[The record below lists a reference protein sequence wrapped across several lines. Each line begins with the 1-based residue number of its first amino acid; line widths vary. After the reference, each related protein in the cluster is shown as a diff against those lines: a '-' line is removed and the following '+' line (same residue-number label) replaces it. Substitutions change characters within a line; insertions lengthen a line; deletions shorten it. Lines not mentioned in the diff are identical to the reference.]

1 MAPAN
6 PYDDMGGW
14 LQYVYGEGG
23 PPQVNLGH
31 IGGAMELFGPSVTAQ
46 YGLPDLRNSSY
57 EDWARAGAASG
68 LGYQNEAGTNEAGQ
82 GGEWLYLT
90 KDGQRTGDRAFQIE
104 TPYNYLKEL
113 VLPAAALMTGG
124 YLLGGGLGGAAAAG
138 SGSAAGGSA
147 AGGSVGTLSSL
158 TPTAVA
164 PFTAAP
170 ISAALPAVSELGLGA
185 LGSALGGATL
195 GASMVPT
202 SVAPFAS
209 APISAA
215 LPSVPSLGL
224 EALGTTLGTST
235 LGSSLTPTS
244 VAPHTASPISSSLPS
259 VPSLPGSIPGLSAL
273 TNLIGG
279 NAGQLIGGLLGAA
292 SSKGG
297 TQTQE
302 RAPWADAQPVLRGLL
317 SDVDAARQQLKA
329 NPFTPEQLAA
339 YSAGNDLANQA
350 RGLLGGANTWA
361 QNGMNGGFNWNR
373 KG

>member
-1 MAPAN
+1 MFSIRDRNESASAN
-6 PYDDMGGW
+6 PYDDFGGW
-14 LQYVYGEGG
+14 LQYIDGEGG

-31 IGGAMELFGPSVTAQ
+31 IGGAMELFGPGVTAQ

-68 LGYQNEAGTNEAGQ
+68 LGYQNEKAD

-90 KDGQRTGDRAFQIE
+90 KDGQRTGDKAFQMD
-104 TPYNYLKEL
+104 TPYNYLKEF
-113 VLPAAALMTGG
+113 VLPAAALLGGG
-124 YLLGGGLGGAAAAG
+124 YLLGGGLGGAAA
-138 SGSAAGGSA
+138 SGSAGAGGA
-147 AGGSVGTLSSL
+147 AGSSVGTLSSL
-158 TPTAVA
+158 TPTAVSS
-164 PFTAAP
+164 FTAAP
-170 ISAALPAVSELGLGA
+170 ISAALPAVSELGFGA
-185 LGSALGGATL
+185 LGAGLGGATL

-202 SVAPFAS
+202 SVTPFTA

-244 VAPHTASPISSSLPS
+244 VAPHVADPISSSLPS
-259 VPSLPGSIPGLSAL
+259 VPSLAGGALSSL
-273 TNLIGG
+273 TNLVGG
-279 NAGQLIGGLLGAA
+279 NAGQLLGGLLGAA
-292 SSKGG
+292 TSKGG

-302 RAPWADAQPVLRGLL
+302 RAPWADAQPALRGLL
-317 SDVDAARQQLKA
+317 GDVDAARQQLKA

-339 YSAGNDLANQA
+339 YSAGNDLTNQA
-350 RGLLGGANTWA
+350 RGLMGGANAWA
-361 QNGMNGGFNWNR
+361 QGGMNGGFNWNR